1 MYRRVLIVAATEG
14 FIVKGIET
22 KLKNIGIDSVYSSP
36 RMKDL
41 EGKLNET
48 DLVMLY
54 TDDKAEE
61 YATGLVYI
69 KDRCAEL
76 DEQVIVIGSKMEFD
90 TVNGFIPESQIFKF
104 YERPLDME
112 TLLTDIEKYLENEAQ
127 YARRKSILI
136 VDDDVSY
143 MSMVMDW
150 LKDKYRVATVNSGMQ
165 AIKWLAKNHADL
177 VLLDYEMP
185 VTSGPQVREMIRSDD
200 TVADL
205 PVMFL
210 TGKSDKESIMNVLA
224 LKPAGYQLKSNSKEQ
239 LLLNIE
245 QFFLSQKKL

>member
-1 MYRRVLIVAATEG
+1 MFRRVLIVAETEG

-22 KLKNIGIDSVYSSP
+22 KLKNIGIESVYSSP

-54 TDDKAEE
+54 TDDNAAE
-61 YATGLVYI
+61 YATSLVYI
-69 KDRCAEL
+69 KDRCSEL
-76 DEQVIVIGSKMEFD
+76 DEQVIVIGAKIEFD
-90 TVNGFIPESQIFKF
+90 TVKGFIPESQIFKF

-112 TLLTDIEKYLENEAQ
+112 TLLNDIEKYLESEAQ

-150 LKDKYRVATVNSGMQ
+150 LKEKYRVATVNSGMQ

-185 VTSGPQVREMIRSDD
+185 VTTGPQVLEMIRSDD
-200 TVADL
+200 TLADL

-210 TGKSDKESIMNVLA
+210 TGKSDKESIMNVLS

-245 QFFLSQKKL
+245 QFFLSQKKI

>member
-1 MYRRVLIVAATEG
+1 MFRKLLIVASTEG

-22 KLKNIGIDSVYSSP
+22 KLKNIGIESVYSSP
-36 RMKDL
+36 RTNDL
-41 EGKLNET
+41 DGRLSGT
-48 DLVMLY
+48 DLVILY
-54 TDDKAEE
+54 TDDKVEQ

-76 DEQVIVIGSKMEFD
+76 DEQVIVIGSKLEFEA
-90 TVNGFIPESQIFKF
+90 VGGFIPDNCIFKF

-112 TLLTDIEKYLENEAQ
+112 TLLTDIEKYLENESQ

-136 VDDDVSY
+136 VDDDVSF

-150 LKDKYRVATVNSGMQ
+150 LKDKYRVFTVNSGMQ
-165 AIKWLAKNHADL
+165 AITWLAKNNADL
-177 VLLDYEMP
+177 ILLDYEMP
-185 VTSGPQVREMIRSDD
+185 VTSGPQVLQMLRSDVE
-200 TVADL
+200 TADL

-224 LKPAGYQLKSNSKEQ
+224 LKPAGYQLKSNSKDQ

-245 QFFLSQKKL
+245 AFFLSQKKV

>member
-90 TVNGFIPESQIFKF
+90 TVNGFIPDSHIFKF

-112 TLLTDIEKYLENEAQ
+112 TLLTDIEKYLESEAQ

-165 AIKWLAKNHADL
+165 AIKWLAKNNADL

-185 VTSGPQVREMIRSDD
+185 VTSGPQVLEMIRSDD
-200 TVADL
+200 MLADL

-245 QFFLSQKKL
+245 QFFLSQKKI

>member
-1 MYRRVLIVAATEG
+1 MFRRVLIVAATEG

-22 KLKNIGIDSVYSSP
+22 KLKNIGVDSVYSSP
-36 RMKDL
+36 WMKDL
-41 EGKLNET
+41 DGKLSET
-48 DLVMLY
+48 DLVLFY
-54 TDDKAEE
+54 TDDKAAE

-76 DEQVIVIGSKMEFD
+76 DEQVIVIGAKLEFD
-90 TVNGFIPESQIFKF
+90 IIKGFIPESQIFKF
-104 YERPLDME
+104 YERPLDMDE
-112 TLLTDIEKYLENEAQ
+112 LLNDIEKYLENEAQ

-136 VDDDVSY
+136 VDDDVNY

-177 VLLDYEMP
+177 ILLDYEMP
-185 VTSGPQVREMIRSDD
+185 VTTGPQVLEMIRSDD
-200 TVADL
+200 TLADL

-210 TGKSDKESIMNVLA
+210 TGKSDRESIMNVLA

-245 QFFLSQKKL
+245 QFFLAQKKL

>member
-1 MYRRVLIVAATEG
+1 MFRKVLIVAETEG

-22 KLKNIGIDSVYSSP
+22 KLKNIGIESVYSSP

-54 TDDKAEE
+54 TDDKAAE
-61 YATGLVYI
+61 YATSLVYI

-76 DEQVIVIGSKMEFD
+76 DEQVIVIGAKIEFD
-90 TVNGFIPESQIFKF
+90 TVKGFIPESQIFKF

-112 TLLTDIEKYLENEAQ
+112 TLLNDIEKYLESEAQ

-150 LKDKYRVATVNSGMQ
+150 LKEKYRVATVNSGIQ

-185 VTSGPQVREMIRSDD
+185 VTTGPQVLEMIRSDD
-200 TVADL
+200 TLADL

-210 TGKSDKESIMNVLA
+210 TGKSDKESIMNVLS

-245 QFFLSQKKL
+245 QFFLSQKKI

>member
-1 MYRRVLIVAATEG
+1 MFRKVLIVAETEG

-22 KLKNIGIDSVYSSP
+22 KLKNIGIESVYSPP

-41 EGKLNET
+41 DGRLDGT

-54 TDDKAEE
+54 TDDKVEE

-76 DEQVIVIGSKMEFD
+76 DKQVIVIGSKPEYE
-90 TVNGFIPESQIFKF
+90 TVKGFIPESRIFRF

-112 TLLTDIEKYLENEAQ
+112 TLLNDIEKYLENEAQ

-136 VDDDVSY
+136 VDDDVSF

-165 AIKWLAKNHADL
+165 AITWLAKNNADL
-177 VLLDYEMP
+177 ILLDYEMP
-185 VTSGPQVREMIRSDD
+185 VTSGPQVLQMLRSDAA
-200 TVADL
+200 TADL

-210 TGKSDKESIMNVLA
+210 TGKSDKESIMNVLS

-245 QFFLSQKKL
+245 DFFLSQKKL